1 MKYSIAGIAFVD
13 GKVLIGRRI
22 IKGDMGGRW
31 EFLGGKVEEGE
42 NYEQALVRE
51 FKEELGVNII
61 VGKEIAMAKFSH
73 HNEERELHAFFVT
86 LPKTENF
93 ELCEHTETRWVHFS
107 EIDKTNFVDSDLL
120 IFDEVVRA
128 CEK

>member
-1 MKYSIAGIAFVD
+1 MKYSIAGIAFVE

-31 EFLGGKVEEGE
+31 EFPGGKVEDGE
-42 NYEQALVRE
+42 NYEQALLRE
-51 FKEELGVNII
+51 FKEELGVDIV
-61 VGKEIAMAKFSH
+61 VGKEITVAKFQH

-86 LPKTENF
+86 LSRIDNF
-93 ELCEHTETRWVHFS
+93 ELCEHTETKWVQFS

-120 IFDEVVRA
+120 IFDEVKKA
-128 CEK
+128 CEN